1 VATATV
7 AGSNSNGIKGCSGG
21 GGWSGIKTQLHPE
34 TLNHQEKNQSETGV
48 EPAATRDGDDHG
60 SSWCLK
66 RISLIS
72 SIVLYS
78 RSKPL
83 IAEQRVTPQRR
94 SGGLVRPGLAV
105 AARRCGG
112 PRKETGQPQSDPKP

>member
-7 AGSNSNGIKGCSGG
+7 AGGDGDSIKGGSGR
-21 GGWSGIKTQLHPE
+21 GGWHGIKTQLHPE
-34 TLNHQEKNQSETGV
+34 TLNHQEKNQSNTRV
-48 EPAATRDGDDHG
+48 EPVATTDGDDHG

-66 RISLIS
+66 WISLIS

-83 IAEQRVTPQRR
+83 TAEQRVPPQR
-94 SGGLVRPGLAV
+94 SSSGLV
-105 AARRCGG
+105 
-112 PRKETGQPQSDPKP
+112 